1 MALLAA
7 QAFASSTTAGYKVQ
21 TSANSGPVSSGA
33 DSIVSQP
40 IDTSVRNIENKKIVV
55 GIDVTTAFA
64 DVAAYLGY
72 QVSHDGT
79 NWSPSVTIST
89 DVATGTTLNVTG
101 VYVHQWDLSDVYA
114 PYIRLVFNQAENAV
128 TVDTNGV
135 LKFFFAYKTSTL

>member
-7 QAFASSTTAGYKVQ
+7 QAFASSTTAGYTVQ
-21 TSANSGPVSSGA
+21 TSATSGPVSSGT

-40 IDTSVRNIENKKIVV
+40 IDTSLRPIENKKIVT
-55 GIDVTTAFA
+55 GIVVVVAFA

-72 QVSHDGT
+72 QISHDGT
-79 NWSPSVTIST
+79 NWSPSSTIST

-101 VYVHQWDLSDVYA
+101 TYVHQWDLSDVYA

-128 TVDTNGV
+128 TVDTSGTM
-135 LKFFFAYKTSTL
+135 KFFFAYK

>member
-7 QAFASSTTAGYKVQ
+7 QAFASSTTAGYTVQ
-21 TSANSGPVSSGA
+21 TSATSGPVSSGT

-40 IDTSVRNIENKKIVV
+40 IDTSLRPVENKKIVT
-55 GIDVTTAFA
+55 GIVVVVAFA

-72 QVSHDGT
+72 QISHDGT
-79 NWSPSVTIST
+79 NWSPSSTIST

-101 VYVHQWDLSDVYA
+101 TYVHQWDLTDVYA

-128 TVDTNGV
+128 TVDTSGTM
-135 LKFFFAYKTSTL
+135 KFFFAYK